1 MKARPPGRE
10 SSSPDNINT
19 RGPPG
24 SVIKLSSDQIRQFPV
39 AARAMRNVF
48 DKTAQKRRVGTSIA
62 IDPQMSELIPQSHHD
77 PAEQEVAV
85 VGRDAGGAFIGKCR
99 RNDARFWNPI

>member
-39 AARAMRNVF
+39 ATRAMRIVF
-48 DKTAQKRRVGTSIA
+48 DKTAQKGVWGLRSR
-62 IDPQMSELIPQSHHD
+62 LIRKRQ
-77 PAEQEVAV
+77 
-85 VGRDAGGAFIGKCR
+85 
-99 RNDARFWNPI
+99 N